1 MTTFP
6 MPWCTLA
13 EIDVS
18 LGRNR
23 INAATGINASHDRE
37 HHISAALSTKLQ
49 NGNNPTSESG
59 VFRYRNQFI
68 PLQESM
74 HPTTEITSNNRN
86 HHISTAQPTKRQHP
100 QFNTPNSESD
110 VLRYRNQSI
119 PLQK

>member
-1 MTTFP
+1 MTTFL

-37 HHISAALSTKLQ
+37 HHISAALSTKATKRQ
-49 NGNNPTSESG
+49 QPHFESD

-74 HPTTEITSNNRN
+74 HPTTEIT
-86 HHISTAQPTKRQHP
+86 TFPQPSLQKGS
-100 QFNTPNSESD
+100 TPNSEY
-110 VLRYRNQSI
+110 VVCRYRNQSI